1 MISAVVAQRTVNPLV
16 TGSNP
21 VSPARNFSDV
31 IQIYAEDDYY
41 NEISLYEIEIAEN
54 RRKAEADAY
63 R

>member
-21 VSPARNFSDV
+21 VSPDNFSDV

-41 NEISLYEIEIAEN
+41 NEISLYETEIAEN
-54 RRKAEADAY
+54 RRKAKTDAY

>member
-21 VSPARNFSDV
+21 VSPDNFSDV

-41 NEISLYEIEIAEN
+41 NEISLYETEIAEN
-54 RRKAEADAY
+54 RRKAETDAY

>member
-21 VSPARNFSDV
+21 VSPANFSDA

-41 NEISLYEIEIAEN
+41 NETKTYEAEIAEN
-54 RRKAEADAY
+54 
-63 R
+63 